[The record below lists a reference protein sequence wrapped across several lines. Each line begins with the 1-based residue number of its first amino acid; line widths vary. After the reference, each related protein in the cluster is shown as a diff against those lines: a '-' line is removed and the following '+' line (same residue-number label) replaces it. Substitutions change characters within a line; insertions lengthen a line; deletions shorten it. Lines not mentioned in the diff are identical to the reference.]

1 MILKRVEKNGIVKA
15 IYNSSNVLASKYDKA
30 NQELTVTFKTGSV
43 YTYAGVPD
51 TDYTRLEISESQGK
65 VLNSVIKKYPV
76 TKGADVDTAAI
87 IAEVTKIQ
95 EEELKELEAAI
106 VKLMDNTSSTYNKK
120 GVMDMAS
127 LTKLQFMISKYQ
139 HEKNV

>member
-15 IYNSSNVLASKYDKA
+15 IYNSTNVLASKYDKA
-30 NQELTVTFKTGSV
+30 KQELTVTFKTGNV

-65 VLNSVIKKYPV
+65 VLNNVIKKYPF
-76 TKGADVDTAAI
+76 TKGESVDIAAI
-87 IAEVTKIQ
+87 VAEVTKIQ
-95 EEELKELEAAI
+95 EEELKELEASI
-106 VKLMDNTSSTYNKK
+106 VKLMDATSASYNKK
-120 GVMDMAS
+120 GVMDMGS

-139 HEKNV
+139 NEKNV